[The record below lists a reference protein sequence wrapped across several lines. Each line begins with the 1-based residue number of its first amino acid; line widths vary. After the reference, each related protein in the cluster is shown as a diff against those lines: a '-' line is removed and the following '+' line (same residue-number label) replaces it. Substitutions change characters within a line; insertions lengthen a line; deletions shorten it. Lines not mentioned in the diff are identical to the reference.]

1 MSERTVIYP
10 GSFDPVTYGHLD
22 IITRGLNV
30 FDKIIVAVLNN
41 SRKDPLFTVEERV
54 RLLKEATKNF
64 DSVVVDSFDGLL
76 MDYAKKKHVSVVLR
90 GLRAISDFEYELQIA
105 AINKNL
111 NPEIET
117 CFMMTSNKYS
127 FLSSSMVKEAARYG
141 GTVSNLVTPSVEAAL
156 KEKFGDRQ
164 ISSQK

>member
-1 MSERTVIYP
+1 MSEKIVIYP
-10 GSFDPVTYGHLD
+10 GSFDPITYGHLD
-22 IITRGLNV
+22 IITRGLTV
-30 FDKIIVAVLNN
+30 FDKMIVAVLNN
-41 SRKDPLFTVEERV
+41 SRKDPLFSVEERV
-54 RLLKEATKNF
+54 RLLQVATR
-64 DSVVVDSFDGLL
+64 DMPAVTVDSFDGLL
-76 MDYAKKKHVSVVLR
+76 MDYVKRKKVRTVLR

-141 GTVSNLVTPSVEAAL
+141 GTVTSLVPPIVEEAL
-156 KEKFGDRQ
+156 KKKFFTAG
-164 ISSQK
+164 K

>member
-1 MSERTVIYP
+1 MSEKIVIYP
-10 GSFDPVTYGHLD
+10 GSFDPITYGHLD
-22 IITRGLNV
+22 IITRGLTV
-30 FDKIIVAVLNN
+30 FDKMIVAVLNN
-41 SRKDPLFTVEERV
+41 SRKDPLFSVEERV
-54 RLLKEATKNF
+54 RLLQVATR
-64 DSVVVDSFDGLL
+64 SMPAVTVDSFDGLL
-76 MDYAKKKHVSVVLR
+76 MDYVKRKKVRTVLR

-141 GTVSNLVTPSVEAAL
+141 GTVASLVPPIVEEAL
-156 KEKFGDRQ
+156 KKKFITVG
-164 ISSQK
+164 K

>member
-22 IITRGLNV
+22 IISRGLHV

-41 SRKDPLFTVEERV
+41 SRKDPLFTTEERV
-54 RLLKEATKNF
+54 AMLKKATAHL
-64 DSVVVDSFDGLL
+64 DAVAVDSFDGLL
-76 MDYAKKKHVSVVLR
+76 MDYAKTKGVPVILR

-111 NPEIET
+111 SPEIET
-117 CFMMTSNKYS
+117 CFMMTSNNYS

-141 GTVSNLVTPSVEAAL
+141 GNVSNLVPPPVEAAL
-156 KEKFGDRQ
+156 KTKFHGG
-164 ISSQK
+164 QKSF